1 MTHTEAR
8 TTAVQLITEAVT
20 GGARLKPACK
30 TLEISE
36 RTYRRWREKPEGD
49 GRPTAERRLPSHALS
64 ECEKKEVLAVC
75 HTPEYSALSPAQ
87 IVPTLA
93 DTGLYLASESTFY
106 RVLHN
111 ADEQH
116 YRGRIAA
123 PRNVVPPRMHTA
135 TGPNQVW
142 SWDVTYLKG
151 PVRGLFFFLYM
162 IVDIFSR
169 KIVGWEV
176 WEEETGVHAVTLVER
191 AVLAENCIGQLKVLH
206 ADNGAIQKAST
217 LQVKLVELG
226 VDASFNRPRVSNDN
240 AYSESLFRT
249 CKYRPDFPEKGFAD
263 LAGARRWVLEF
274 VEWYNHVHKHSGI
287 KFVTP
292 AERHAGQDVLILAK
306 RKQVYETAYAANP
319 QRWSGKT
326 RNWDP
331 ITVVH
336 LNKRSDEDLQV
347 LMIE

>member
-1 MTHTEAR
+1 MTSTENRA
-8 TTAVQLITEAVT
+8 TAVQLIREANQR
-20 GGARLKPACK
+20 GARLEPACK
-30 TLEISE
+30 TLGISVWSF
-36 RTYRRWREKPEGD
+36 RRWREKPDGD

-64 ECEKKEVLAVC
+64 DCEKEKILAVC
-75 HTPEYSALSPAQ
+75 HAPEYSALSPAQ

-93 DTGLYLASESTFY
+93 DAGLYLACESTIY
-106 RVLHN
+106 RVLHS

-123 PRNVVPPRMHTA
+123 PRNVGPPRMHTS

-142 SWDVTYLKG
+142 TWDVTYLKG

-176 WEEETGVHAVTLVER
+176 WEEETGAHAVTLVER
-191 AVLAENCIGQLKVLH
+191 AVLAEHCIGQLKVLH
-206 ADNGAIQKAST
+206 ADNGPIQKAST
-217 LQVKLVELG
+217 LQVKLVDLG

-249 CKYRPDFPEKGFAD
+249 CKYRPDFPERGFAN
-263 LAGARRWVLEF
+263 LTGARRWVSQF
-274 VEWYNHVHKHSGI
+274 VEWYNHVHKHSAI
-287 KFVTP
+287 KFVAP
-292 AERHAGQDVLILAK
+292 ADRHAGLDVLILAE
-306 RKQVYETAYAANP
+306 RERVYEAARAANP
-319 QRWSGKT
+319 IRWSKST

-331 ITVVH
+331 IPVVH
-336 LNKRSDEDLQV
+336 LNKRNDEDLQV
-347 LMIE
+347 LVIA